1 MLKMQMEDIFKIKT
15 NMEQQYMEM
24 YDDSNTTI
32 RPFISY
38 SAYPLDIIQ
47 SWEYIC
53 NILELIVQFYSPQS
67 SINCRMC

>member
-1 MLKMQMEDIFKIKT
+1 
-15 NMEQQYMEM
+15 MEM